1 MKKKV
6 IVFPEIAKLKEE
18 VDRARTELSMALF
31 EYDELRFIIC
41 KNLETKFFIEFGA
54 IEYKL
59 YEAQC
64 LEARLRRKIELIQA
78 KKNRQ
83 EKIDFA
89 EIEAILDVELEKYNK
104 ELGKRLENMNEALER
119 RNLERLSDED
129 TKELKTLYRQI
140 VKALHP
146 DLNPNLP
153 EAKQELFNN
162 AVQAYKNGD
171 LETIRTISL
180 IASDEIPAY
189 EKEDVRVQ
197 LLKDRERILDRSS
210 RVRDAI
216 EVLKED
222 FPYNMKEIL
231 ESEEAIEERK
241 KELEQGLVEF
251 KEAVDRHKTKILHIT
266 R

>member
-18 VDRARTELSMALF
+18 VDRART

-89 EIEAILDVELEKYNK
+89 EIEAILDVELEENNK

-146 DLNPNLP
+146 DLNPDLL

-197 LLKDRERILDRSS
+197 LLKDRERILDRSY

-251 KEAVDRHKTKILHIT
+251 KEAVDRHKTKILHIM

>member
-1 MKKKV
+1 M
-6 IVFPEIAKLKEE
+6 
-18 VDRARTELSMALF
+18 
-31 EYDELRFIIC
+31 
-41 KNLETKFFIEFGA
+41 
-54 IEYKL
+54 
-59 YEAQC
+59 
-64 LEARLRRKIELIQA
+64 
-78 KKNRQ
+78 
-83 EKIDFA
+83 
-89 EIEAILDVELEKYNK
+89 
-104 ELGKRLENMNEALER
+104 
-119 RNLERLSDED
+119 
-129 TKELKTLYRQI
+129 
-140 VKALHP
+140 KALHP

-197 LLKDRERILDRSS
+197 LLKDRERILDRSY

-251 KEAVDRHKTKILHIT
+251 KEAVDRHKTKILHIM

>member
-31 EYDELRFIIC
+31 EYDELRFVIC

-83 EKIDFA
+83 EKIDF
-89 EIEAILDVELEKYNK
+89 VELEEFNR
-104 ELGKRLENMNEALER
+104 EIGKRLENMNEALER
-119 RNLERLSDED
+119 RNLERLLGED

-140 VKALHP
+140 VKDLHP
-146 DLNPNLP
+146 DLNPDLP

-162 AVQAYKNGD
+162 AVQAYKNGE

-197 LLKDRERILDRSS
+197 LLKDRERILERSS
-210 RVRDAI
+210 RVRIAI
-216 EVLKED
+216 EVIKED
-222 FPYNMKEIL
+222 FPYNMKDIL
-231 ESEEAIEERK
+231 ESEEAIEERM